1 MLQRKQ
7 LILFFVLCFPYPYVE
22 SYFVPALFWFV
33 VVVFHFQ
40 QNSCCFFS
48 KTLKEIS
55 VSGMVSNSWLFSE
68 PVCWKSA
75 AVATTRLLNLAAKM
89 PFGVVFQV
97 VWFPQGE
104 FGDPGTC
111 MYVGQEGDL
120 GQQMEGRSQ
129 WLRFKTLRWPHNHTK
144 ILFWKVCPLT
154 SGSPQQQQKWAGV
167 SPVAG
172 SAPLE

>member
-1 MLQRKQ
+1 MIQRKQ
-7 LILFFVLCFPYPYVE
+7 LILFFLCFPYPYVE
-22 SYFVPALFWFV
+22 SYFVPALYWFVV

-40 QNSCCFFS
+40 QNSCFFQR
-48 KTLKEIS
+48 LKKSS
-55 VSGMVSNSWLFSE
+55 VSGMVSNSWLFPES
-68 PVCWKSA
+68 VCWKSA

-89 PFGVVFQV
+89 PLGAVFQV

-120 GQQMEGRSQ
+120 EQQKEGISQ
-129 WLRFKTLRWPHNHTK
+129 WLRFRTLGWPHNHTK

-154 SGSPQQQQKWAGV
+154 SGSPQQQQKWVGV
-167 SPVAG
+167 RTVAG